1 MTCYQEIS
9 CPTCGGHSIMKSGRN
24 TRGVQRYRCQHQDCV
39 TKTFMLEYYYKAYEP
54 GINEQIVE
62 MAINSSGIRDTAHV
76 LNINKNTVIRTLK
89 KQNSIVQVNP
99 LFLTVNTSVALVVRL
114 EWVCEKTE
122 LDEQRRWI
130 EYQMLA

>member
-1 MTCYQEIS
+1 
-9 CPTCGGHSIMKSGRN
+9 
-24 TRGVQRYRCQHQDCV
+24 
-39 TKTFMLEYYYKAYEP
+39 MLEYYYKAYEP

-62 MAINSSGIRDTAHV
+62 MAINSRGILDTAHV

-114 EWVCEKTE
+114 EWVCEETE

>member
-1 MTCYQEIS
+1 
-9 CPTCGGHSIMKSGRN
+9 
-24 TRGVQRYRCQHQDCV
+24 
-39 TKTFMLEYYYKAYEP
+39 
-54 GINEQIVE
+54 
-62 MAINSSGIRDTAHV
+62 MAINSSGILDTARV

-99 LFLTVNTSVALVVRL
+99 LFLTVNTNVALVVRL
-114 EWVCEKTE
+114 ERVCEETK